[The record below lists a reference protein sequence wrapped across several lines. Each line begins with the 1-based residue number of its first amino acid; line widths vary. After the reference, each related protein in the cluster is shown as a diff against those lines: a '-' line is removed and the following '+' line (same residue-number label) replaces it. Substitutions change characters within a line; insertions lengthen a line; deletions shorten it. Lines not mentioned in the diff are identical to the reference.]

1 MAKLLSTDFAIL
13 LKSMPNSRTLNIGY
27 NTEVRVEYRN
37 NIMVPRNV
45 EMTVSLYQTDIVKMF
60 PDESMAFSLGGF
72 PTTTT
77 KERVNQFLINY
88 NYKVITEKGALYL
101 VNLSNNTREKI
112 NEYDWYTIWRTA
124 KVVNV

>member
-1 MAKLLSTDFAIL
+1 MAKLLSTDFTTL
-13 LKSMPNSRTLNIGY
+13 LKSMPNSGTITIGN
-27 NTEVRVEYRN
+27 NTEARIGYRN

-45 EMTVSLYQTDIVKMF
+45 EITISLYQTDIVKMF

-77 KERVNQFLINY
+77 KERINQFLIDY
-88 NYKVITEKGALYL
+88 NYKVITEKRTLYL

-112 NEYDWYTIWRTA
+112 NDTGWYTIWRTA
-124 KVVNV
+124 KLV

>member
-13 LKSMPNSRTLNIGY
+13 LKSMPNSGTMKIGN
-27 NTEVRVEYRN
+27 NTEARIEYRS
-37 NIMVPRNV
+37 NITVPRNV
-45 EMTVSLYQTDIVKMF
+45 EMTISLYQTDIVKMF

-77 KERVNQFLINY
+77 KERVNQFLIGY
-88 NYKVITEKGALYL
+88 NYKVITEKGTLYL